1 MEEYV
6 IYLLGAM
13 VVIGLAAWFINLG
26 TAKQLSTIKSWLL
39 YAVTVA
45 EEELGSGTGQL
56 KLLTVYNM
64 FIEKFKIVSLFLSFD
79 TVSGFV
85 DDVLDD
91 MKEML
96 SNNAKISECVYG
108 TIETVEDSV
117 ESEEV

>member
-13 VVIGLAAWFINLG
+13 VAIGLAAWFINLG
-26 TAKQLSTIKSWLL
+26 AIKQIATIKSWLL

-56 KLLTVYNM
+56 KLLTVYDM
-64 FIEKFKIVSLFLSFD
+64 FIEKFKFVSLFLSFD

-85 DDVLDD
+85 DDVLED

-96 SNNAKISECVYG
+96 SNNSKISECVYG
-108 TIETVEDSV
+108 ATETAEESV